1 MIGIS
6 PMAKGAAANKAAV
19 VMNAKMAFTGSLASP
34 RNMDSKESFAGTLP
48 FRLRK
53 RMAPSSNKMPSPK
66 TVSDMMTQFWLMSCV
81 TVTKFSPAINTR
93 NSLVGEL
100 KN

>member
-1 MIGIS
+1 
-6 PMAKGAAANKAAV
+6 MAKGAVANKAAV

-34 RNMDSKESFAGTLP
+34 RNMDSNESLAGTLP
-48 FRLRK
+48 LRLRK

-66 TVSDMMTQFWLMSCV
+66 AASDMTTQFWLMSCV
-81 TVTKFSPAINTR
+81 TVTNFSPAISAR
-93 NSLVGEL
+93 NSLVADI